1 MHGKKRRLDYIEKV
15 AKAYDS
21 LPNGAISSTILS
33 NTTKYQDRINRLRQK
48 RIEQILLKQQKAK
61 DVEYFDES
69 SSSSPS
75 SHLSSNRFN
84 TTYLAYIL
92 YPIMLPELMSD
103 TFVILHQ
110 MLLYLLMYK

>member
-48 RIEQILLKQQKAK
+48 RIEQILLKQQKAEGLTHRLNSK
-61 DVEYFDES
+61 IIVNCS
-69 SSSSPS
+69 SRIGLNA
-75 SHLSSNRFN
+75 HNLTNR
-84 TTYLAYIL
+84 
-92 YPIMLPELMSD
+92 
-103 TFVILHQ
+103 
-110 MLLYLLMYK
+110 